1 MNKRRFLFKQVV
13 GRCLLLS
20 ATALS
25 IGCGSQSDRALEQM
39 VEQSYQ
45 VEANASLS
53 VRNTDG
59 SIRIYGSEGSELKL
73 QAIKRAYTAERL
85 NKISVDVSAQS
96 GFVSI
101 ETKYPPK
108 PKSVLSDRSGTV
120 DYIIL
125 LPQSCTV
132 SRLELANGEV
142 LVEGMRGEN
151 INATLVTGRLMGRN
165 CFGDARFVVTSGQLD
180 LVYDWWE
187 KVGFLVDAQIVN
199 GNAQV
204 FVPRSASFHL
214 MATAPNGKVASEFG
228 ESQDEQRGRMK
239 KIDATIG
246 ADSQANLK
254 VHANAGSI
262 QIAAINF
269 KL

>member
-1 MNKRRFLFKQVV
+1 MNKSRLPFKQVA
-13 GRCLLLS
+13 GHCLLLS
-20 ATALS
+20 ASALS
-25 IGCGSQSDRALEQM
+25 IGCGSQSDRGLEQM

-45 VEANASLS
+45 VEPNASLS

-73 QAIKRAYTAERL
+73 QAIKRAYTSERL

-101 ETKYPPK
+101 ETNYPPK
-108 PKSVLSDRSGTV
+108 PGSVWSDRSGTV
-120 DYIIL
+120 DYVIL
-125 LPQSCTV
+125 LPQSCSV

-151 INATLVTGRLMGRN
+151 VKASLVTGRLMGRN
-165 CFGDARFVVTSGQLD
+165 CFGDAQLLVTSGRLD
-180 LVYDWWE
+180 VVYDWWE
-187 KVGFLVDAQIVN
+187 KRRFLVDARIVN
-199 GNAQV
+199 GNAQC
-204 FVPRSASFHL
+204 FIPGSASFHL

-228 ESQDEQRGRMK
+228 KSQDEQRGAVK
-239 KIDATIG
+239 KVDATIG
-246 ADSQANLK
+246 TDAQADLK
-254 VHANAGSI
+254 IHAGDGSI
-262 QIAAINF
+262 KIAAVNF